1 MNHVLKINESEVEA
15 FVISGEV
22 LNVAENART
31 DYSERWSVLANSNIT
46 HKERIEETKLVYR
59 DEQGNERVLNFPKSI
74 VVLVGHKIK
83 VFYAKNAKKDD
94 AFHAIAM
101 DNLNLANRYCMDTQ
115 AALNRL
121 ERDFPI
127 TIPIAKAG
135 MWMILAT
142 IILAIVLPSSPNKVA
157 LWFLIAF
164 GFAATVIDV
173 YVVSRLRFLNK
184 IKAVEAQI
192 TEGIDKIFS
201 QEKSK

>member
-46 HKERIEETKLVYR
+46 HKERIEETKLVYK
-59 DEQGNERVLNFPKSI
+59 DEQGNERVLIFPKSI
-74 VVLVGHKIK
+74 IVLAGHKIK
-83 VFYAKNAKKDD
+83 VLYAKNAKKDD
-94 AFHAIAM
+94 AFHPIAM
-101 DNLNLANRYCMDTQ
+101 HNLNLANRYCMDTQ
-115 AALNRL
+115 AALNSL

-135 MWMILAT
+135 MWTILAT
-142 IILAIVLPSSPNKVA
+142 IILAIVLPSSPNKAA

-164 GFAATVIDV
+164 SFAAIVIDV
-173 YVVSRLRFLNK
+173 YIVSRLRFINK

-192 TEGIDKIFS
+192 IEGIDKIFS
-201 QEKSK
+201 Q